1 MKKPDLLILVAI
13 WDFIAAFWAVIGMAA
28 IFIFAYPAVIE
39 LDHWGRLGGMFGLT
53 VGMLVLFIVLVIS
66 VAGGI
71 GLLTGKEWGRVLS
84 LIHAGFSL
92 LSIPIGTI
100 IGILVILYLIKPEV
114 RDYFQSAQA

>member
-13 WDFIAAFWAVIGMAA
+13 WDFIAAFWAMVGMAA
-28 IFIFAYPAVIE
+28 IVIFAYPAVIE
-39 LDHWGRLGGMFGLT
+39 LHHMEKLGAMFGLT

-71 GLLTGKEWGRVLS
+71 GLLAGKEWGRVLS

-114 RDYFQSAQA
+114 RDYFQSDRA